1 MPKLTI
7 RTDGDPVLRQVAKP
21 IKRIS
26 SSIKTLLS
34 DMAEAMYEAEGV
46 GLAAPQVGVSKRAIV
61 IDVGEG
67 LIELINPELV
77 DSSDTQNGVEGCL
90 SIPGVAG
97 EVERLAKVTV
107 CGLDRDGRQTWVEG
121 EGLLARALQHEI
133 DHLDGIL
140 FKDKASRTWET
151 SQEASDDGDLAADG
165 EAGVGGDPA
174 ADGEAEAGVD
184 TEAVGM
190 ADRERPATA
199 TDGGPVRESITTR
212 APEEK

>member
-61 IDVGEG
+61 VDVGEG

-97 EVERLAKVTV
+97 EVERPAKVTV

-151 SQEASDDGDLAADG
+151 SQEASEHGDLAADG
-165 EAGVGGDPA
+165 EAEALGTSDAETGEK
-174 ADGEAEAGVD
+174 ADGEH
-184 TEAVGM
+184 
-190 ADRERPATA
+190 PAAA
-199 TDGGPVRESITTR
+199 TDGRPVQKSTTTR

>member
-151 SQEASDDGDLAADG
+151 RQEASADG

-174 ADGEAEAGVD
+174 ADGEAEALG
-184 TEAVGM
+184 T
-190 ADRERPATA
+190 ADAEPGEKADGERPAAA
-199 TDGGPVRESITTR
+199 TDGGPVRKSITTR